1 MRSII
6 HRGVPYRSRKILMN
20 PKDYMVAKELKEQ
33 LSEVTSLADIIV
45 FGSRARGDQDEY
57 SDLDISIIVPSLNT
71 ELKERIYEIVWQVGF
86 DNYMVIS
93 PIVFTKDEI
102 ANSPLRSAPLVK
114 NILEEGIKI

>member
-1 MRSII
+1 
-6 HRGVPYRSRKILMN
+6 MN

-33 LSEVTSLADIIV
+33 LSDVTSLVDIIV

-57 SDLDISIIVPSLNT
+57 SDLDISIIVPSLST

-93 PIVFTKDEI
+93 PIVFTKYEI
-102 ANSPLRSAPLVK
+102 ANSPLRSAPIVK
-114 NILEEGIKI
+114 NILEEGIRI

>member
-1 MRSII
+1 
-6 HRGVPYRSRKILMN
+6 MN

-33 LSEVTSLADIIV
+33 LSDVTSLVDIIV

-71 ELKERIYEIVWQVGF
+71 ELKEKIYEIVWQVGF

-93 PIVFTKDEI
+93 PLVFTEDEI
-102 ANSPLRSAPLVK
+102 ENSALRSAPIIK
-114 NILEEGIKI
+114 NIFEEGVRV

>member
-1 MRSII
+1 
-6 HRGVPYRSRKILMN
+6 MN
-20 PKDYMVAKELKEQ
+20 AKDYKVAKELKEQ
-33 LSEVTSLADIIV
+33 LSDVTSFVDIIV

-93 PIVFTKDEI
+93 PILFTKDEI
-102 ANSPLRSAPLVK
+102 ANSPLRSAPIIK
-114 NILEEGIKI
+114 NIFEEGIRI

>member
-1 MRSII
+1 
-6 HRGVPYRSRKILMN
+6 MN
-20 PKDYMVAKELKEQ
+20 PKNYKVAKELKEQ
-33 LSEVTSLADIIV
+33 LSDVTSLVDIFV

-93 PIVFTKDEI
+93 PILFTKDEI
-102 ANSPLRSAPLVK
+102 ANSPLRSTPIVK
-114 NILEEGIKI
+114 NILEEGIRI